1 MVTGE
6 PKQRLIAQN
15 RALKLK
21 LYQFIKTSHKEKGW
35 AISWMCQ
42 LAQMSRAAY
51 YKWLNHKLSQREVR
65 DQAILERI
73 LEIAKTNN
81 GLFGS
86 GKMTLALNN
95 DLVDGEKPIYR
106 RTVARIMCVNRIY
119 SNKTKYKKQ
128 KRYTFSKPDQ
138 TAENVLNRD
147 FNSEHPNEKWC
158 IDVTEEKVPGT
169 KQKLFICGVLDLYD
183 RYIVSYSIS
192 NRNDTALVNSAI
204 KKALKE
210 FPDSHALL
218 HSDRGFQFTRRSFT
232 YMLKAQGMTQSMS
245 RVSRCID
252 NGPMESWQ
260 GIIKEMR
267 AVLYPNVSSFEE
279 MKEAYEKT
287 IHYYLY
293 HDPQERF
300 NGKTPAQVRA
310 EAQENPEQAP
320 YYPIKQSK
328 KYRDYW
334 KTIADKKNQT
344 A

>member
-21 LYQFIKTSHKEKGW
+21 LYQFIKTSLKEKGW

-51 YKWLNHKLSQREVR
+51 YKWLNHKPSQREVR

-73 LEIAKTNN
+73 LEIAKAND

-95 DLVDGEKPIYR
+95 NLVDGEKPIYR

-119 SNKTKYKKQ
+119 SSKTKYKKQ

-169 KQKLFICGVLDLYD
+169 KQKLFICG
-183 RYIVSYSIS
+183 S
-192 NRNDTALVNSAI
+192 T
-204 KKALKE
+204 
-210 FPDSHALL
+210 
-218 HSDRGFQFTRRSFT
+218 
-232 YMLKAQGMTQSMS
+232 
-245 RVSRCID
+245 
-252 NGPMESWQ
+252 
-260 GIIKEMR
+260 
-267 AVLYPNVSSFEE
+267 
-279 MKEAYEKT
+279 
-287 IHYYLY
+287 
-293 HDPQERF
+293 
-300 NGKTPAQVRA
+300 
-310 EAQENPEQAP
+310 
-320 YYPIKQSK
+320 
-328 KYRDYW
+328 
-334 KTIADKKNQT
+334 
-344 A
+344 